1 MNEETLFHLVL
12 EKPSDQ
18 RDAFLKEACAGDEAL
33 RQRVEALLHAHDNPA
48 SFLNQPAAEA
58 IPTPATTPEKVE
70 AETTDEP
77 PVTFGPGSLIG
88 PYKLLQKLGEGGMGA
103 VYVAEQEIPVKRRVA
118 LKIIKAGMDSA
129 HVIARFEQERQA
141 LALMDHPNIAR
152 VLDAGTTQNGLPY
165 FVMELVKGI
174 PITKFCDHERLTP
187 RERLEL
193 FIPVCHAVQH
203 AHQKGII
210 HRDLKPSNLIIALYD
225 GSQFPRSSTSALPR
239 RRAKS

>member
-33 RQRVEALLHAHDNPA
+33 KQRVEALLHAHDNPA

-88 PYKLLQKLGEGGMGA
+88 PYKLLQKLGEGGMG
-103 VYVAEQEIPVKRRVA
+103 
-118 LKIIKAGMDSA
+118 S
-129 HVIARFEQERQA
+129 
-141 LALMDHPNIAR
+141 
-152 VLDAGTTQNGLPY
+152 
-165 FVMELVKGI
+165 
-174 PITKFCDHERLTP
+174 RLRGRTGDV
-187 RERLEL
+187 RS
-193 FIPVCHAVQH
+193 HA
-203 AHQKGII
+203 AS
-210 HRDLKPSNLIIALYD
+210 PS
-225 GSQFPRSSTSALPR
+225 RSSRPAWTRHRSSPASSRNGR
-239 RRAKS
+239 RWR